1 MQLPAE
7 EFAGTWVSL
16 LNCGPQGA
24 IASLLLS
31 DRIPNHTEWT
41 SDHLRSMSLG
51 RTWLGADVRM
61 RE

>member
-7 EFAGTWVSL
+7 EFAGTCVSL

-24 IASLLLS
+24 VASLLPS
-31 DRIPNHTEWT
+31 NQIPNHTDWT
-41 SDHLRSMSLG
+41 SDHLGSMSPG